1 MTRSGAIKL
10 SIVFFLTFI
19 LCLPEFF
26 PNISQ
31 IQFLCEPFDPCTL
44 ENDAQVCGQADPP
57 CATELTNSSSQHRRD
72 EGWYLCKAEMD
83 LRLLHNNT
91 SPSGEDVMVVLTMK
105 AGNLSEWIISVF
117 AFLNNTDLYTEP
129 QNDQGLF
136 YCYLPP
142 DNNTCPDL
150 NMSTEE
156 RTQENPSPPRQNT
169 SILKNTSSITPSL
182 KTTTI
187 SFQVTASTLE
197 LKCQTTSSSFLF
209 YYQEHNET
217 ARSAAL
223 PVTRTK
229 KEGWCLI
236 TSVWLAMVLTVVVV
250 TLLSAGCMI
259 FKSKNRKSQLFT
271 LVPVSASAH
280 QLSNQT
286 ENLMNNVPNVSIAM
300 CNMSDDDDVFSEIS
314 SIENRK
320 EENENHLKVADLMCK
335 RRLSPI
341 FEITETENENEN
353 EEEEQCNALETKEDI
368 KKTHQ
373 IQHLAAQGS
382 CETLTYLHH
391 RSFSWSGHEGDGE
404 I

>member
-26 PNISQ
+26 PNTSQ
-31 IQFLCEPFDPCTL
+31 IQFLCEPFDPCTPK
-44 ENDAQVCGQADPP
+44 NDAQVCGQADPP
-57 CATELTNSSSQHRRD
+57 CATELTNSSSQHRHD

-83 LRLLHNNT
+83 LWLLHNNT

-117 AFLNNTDLYTEP
+117 AFLNNTDLYTGP
-129 QNDQGLF
+129 QNDQRLF

-142 DNNTCPDL
+142 DNSTCPDL

-156 RTQENPSPPRQNT
+156 RTQENPSPPIQNA
-169 SILKNTSSITPSL
+169 SILKNTSSAKPITPSL

-187 SFQVTASTLE
+187 SFQVTASVLE
-197 LKCQTTSSSFLF
+197 LKCQTASSSFLF

-229 KEGWCLI
+229 KKGWCLI

-250 TLLSAGCMI
+250 TLLSTGCMI
-259 FKSKNRKSQLFT
+259 LKSKNRKYQLFT
-271 LVPVSASAH
+271 LVPVSASGH

-286 ENLMNNVPNVSIAM
+286 ENLRNNVPNVSIAM
-300 CNMSDDDDVFSEIS
+300 CSMSDDDDVFSEIS
-314 SIENRK
+314 SVQNRT
-320 EENENHLKVADLMCK
+320 EENQLKVADLMCK
-335 RRLSPI
+335 KRLSPI
-341 FEITETENENEN
+341 FEITETLLDEN
-353 EEEEQCNALETKEDI
+353 EEEEQCNASETKEDF
-368 KKTHQ
+368 KKSHQ
-373 IQHLAAQGS
+373 VQHLAAQS
-382 CETLTYLHH
+382 NCETSTYLHH
-391 RSFSWSGHEGDGE
+391 RSFSCSGHEGDGE
-404 I
+404 L